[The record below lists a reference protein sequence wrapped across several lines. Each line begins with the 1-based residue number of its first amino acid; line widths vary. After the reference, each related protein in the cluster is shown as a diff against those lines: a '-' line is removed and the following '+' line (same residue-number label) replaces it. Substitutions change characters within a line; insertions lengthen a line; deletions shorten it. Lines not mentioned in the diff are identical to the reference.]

1 MGNLPFQRLC
11 KTYGVGITCSEMA
24 MSVPLLKGQ
33 QSEWAILQRH
43 ESEDM
48 FGVQVI
54 VALMWAVH
62 NSYDLLQLITTKL
75 FSSRNLHV
83 DDHLWMGVYYGC
95 NTMP

>member
-1 MGNLPFQRLC
+1 
-11 KTYGVGITCSEMA
+11 

-33 QSEWAILQRH
+33 QSEWAILRQH

-62 NSYDLLQLITTKL
+62 NSYDLWQLITTKL
-75 FSSRNLHV
+75 FCSRNLHV
-83 DDHLWMGVYYGC
+83 DDHLWKGVYCVC
-95 NTMP
+95 NTMT